1 LPVINYKSKDKGKNM
16 TNKDV
21 LILVDV
27 LAREKNVSHD
37 IVFSALELA
46 LSSATKKRHHK
57 EFHEDIDVRIEMNRQ
72 TGNYLSY
79 RRWLVVPNEQGLQF
93 ADKEILL
100 FEAEEDL
107 EGVEI
112 GDYIEEEIES
122 IEFGRIGA
130 QAAKQVIMQKIRE
143 AEREQIINDFLD
155 REDKIVMGVVKRS
168 DRFGLV
174 IESGKVELLLR
185 RENMIPK
192 ENIRIGDR
200 VRGYII
206 KVDREARGPHIEISR
221 TCPEFVMHLFE
232 NEVPE
237 VQQGIL
243 QIVAAVR
250 DPGLRAKMAVRAL
263 DKKLDPV
270 GTCVGVRGSRV
281 SAVRNEICNEA
292 VDILVWSDD
301 PAQYIIN
308 ALLPAQVKS
317 ILVDEDK
324 HSIEVVVDDHELAI
338 AIGRNGQN
346 VRLASELTG
355 WGIDIITAE
364 ESLKKQEQETHK
376 IYSLFKQYLD
386 IDDEAIEKL
395 IQHDFNSLEEIAY
408 VPIEELSGI
417 GLEDDQIQ
425 SIRSKARE
433 SLLTLELMLEENLE
447 STNIELRNLDG
458 ITPDIL
464 TKLADQKIHSLDDLA
479 ELASDE
485 LVEYTGIDENQAKTI
500 ILKAR
505 EHWFNS

>member
-1 LPVINYKSKDKGKNM
+1 M

-27 LAREKNVSHD
+27 LAREKNVGHD

-57 EFHEDIDVRIEMNRQ
+57 EFHEDIDVRVEMDRQ
-72 TGNYLSY
+72 TGNYVSY

-107 EGVEI
+107 EGVEV

-155 REDKIVMGVVKRS
+155 REDKIVMGVVKRA

-192 ENIRIGDR
+192 ENIRVGDR

-206 KVDREARGPHIEISR
+206 KVDRDARGPHIEISR
-221 TCPEFVMHLFE
+221 TCPEFVIHLFE
-232 NEVPE
+232 GEVPE
-237 VQQGIL
+237 IQQGVL

-250 DPGLRAKMAVRAL
+250 DPGLRAKMAVRSF
-263 DKKLDPV
+263 DKKVDPV
-270 GTCVGVRGSRV
+270 GTCVGMRGSRV
-281 SAVRNEICNEA
+281 GAVRNEICNEA
-292 VDILVWSDD
+292 IDILIWSED

-308 ALLPAQVKS
+308 ALAPAQVKS
-317 ILVDEDK
+317 IVVDEDK
-324 HSIEVVVDDHELAI
+324 HSIEVVVDAHELAI

-355 WGIDIITAE
+355 WIIDIITAE
-364 ESLKKQEQETHK
+364 ESLKKQEQETQTIH
-376 IYSLFKQYLD
+376 ILFQKHLD
-386 IDDEAIEKL
+386 IDAETIESL
-395 IQHDFNSLEEIAY
+395 IDHDFNSLEEIAY

-417 GLEDDQIQ
+417 GLDDVQIQ
-425 SIRSKARE
+425 NIRAKARE
-433 SLLTLELMLEENLE
+433 ALLTLELMAEEDIE
-447 STNIELRNLDG
+447 STNIELRNLEG

-464 TKLADQKIHSLDDLA
+464 TKLAEQKIHSLDDLA
-479 ELASDE
+479 ELATDE
-485 LVEYTGIDENQAKTI
+485 LIEYTGIAENQAKAL